1 MPWPQ
6 PGVWEG
12 PSSLGVRAANSLY
25 WLDATAD
32 EGAAGRPEVQEGQA
46 GRSGQSG
53 LATGTEN
60 RKEMNRVKIGR
71 EWGRAKQWGGGQRQA
86 GKEVTGGGQ
95 RPLGVHPLWGT
106 GRPQNGGLR
115 QQMLLG
121 ERKGMEGGEGSLALG
136 EVKGGGPA
144 KATVKRREQRTGE
157 KGSPR
162 AARPGH
168 GDPFGL
174 RTPTWLPGKLRPA
187 EHLRATSHP
196 EAGGEG

>member
-6 PGVWEG
+6 PGVWGG

-60 RKEMNRVKIGR
+60 RKETNRVKIGR
-71 EWGRAKQWGGGQRQA
+71 ERGRAKQWGVGRGRRARKSWVGDTEASWGAPTLGDRKAPEQGFDAADAAGREEGHGGRRR
-86 GKEVTGGGQ
+86 V
-95 RPLGVHPLWGT
+95 LGT
-106 GRPQNGGLR
+106 GRGKR
-115 QQMLLG
+115 
-121 ERKGMEGGEGSLALG
+121 
-136 EVKGGGPA
+136 GGGPA

-168 GDPFGL
+168 ATLSDSEH
-174 RTPTWLPGKLRPA
+174 PGG
-187 EHLRATSHP
+187 SP
-196 EAGGEG
+196 ESSGWQNT

>member
-6 PGVWEG
+6 PGVWGG

-60 RKEMNRVKIGR
+60 RKETNRVKIGR
-71 EWGRAKQWGGGQRQA
+71 ERGRAKQWGVGRGRRARKSRVGDTEASRGAPTLGDREAAERGFEAADAAGREEGHGGRRR
-86 GKEVTGGGQ
+86 V
-95 RPLGVHPLWGT
+95 LGT
-106 GRPQNGGLR
+106 GRGKRGASCQGHS
-115 QQMLLG
+115 QE
-121 ERKGMEGGEGSLALG
+121 ERTEDGREGKSQSG
-136 EVKGGGPA
+136 
-144 KATVKRREQRTGE
+144 KA
-157 KGSPR
+157 
-162 AARPGH
+162 GH

-174 RTPTWLPGKLRPA
+174 RTPRWLPGKLRPA
-187 EHLRATSHP
+187 EHLRATSRP